1 MLEPKETIIDGKTYI
16 ISKFPAIDGRE
27 IITQYP
33 LSATP
38 KIGDYQ
44 TNKEIMLKIMGYVAI
59 KLPSNNQNLTLS
71 TQDLVNNHVPNWEV
85 LLKLEWA
92 MMEYNCSF
100 FHEGKVSSFLENLVE
115 MLPAWI
121 TQMLTLLS
129 EPLSQAEKPVS
140 KS

>member
-129 EPLSQAEKPVS
+129 EPLSQAEKLVS